1 LAIVY
6 QHYEN
11 SGKGVCM
18 NQLTRQEIYEQIKAS
33 SKEEFILKEMQR
45 LGYWAKPEQPNLAAD
60 LIQKKTNLQKQLT
73 QLSKQIQD
81 PQAAL
86 KALHQQRMA
95 EARQKRIDTKVKHE
109 ALRYQRALNW
119 HQLKQ
124 QQIHYLGNAAGF
136 KTDNT
141 ASDSAQLQSN
151 HLPIAHHAAD
161 LAKLMGISLNEL
173 RFLTY
178 SQTVSKVRHY
188 QHFAIQKK
196 TGGTRLIS
204 APMPRLKR
212 LQYWVLVNILQPLP
226 LTEQAHGFVHNRSI
240 VSNAKPH
247 VGQAIVINLDLKDF
261 FPTISYARILGLFKQ
276 LGYNTEVASLLALL
290 CSESETQAVEMDGQ
304 RYFIQQGSRRLPQG
318 APSSPLISNLVCRRL
333 DKRLQGLA
341 SKYGFAYTR
350 YADDLSFSTAD
361 KTASVRG
368 LLHWV
373 KATILEEGF
382 TVHPDKTRIM
392 RQGARQEVTG
402 VVVNQHLSLDKH
414 QLKRFRALLFQ
425 IDKDGYTGKTW
436 GNGKHLLASVQ
447 AYAHYVKM
455 VNPSKGLQFLQQIA
469 AIEAK
474 HGQPRSHY
482 LLKISKPLFRNAAA
496 LGQLPLASMSVAQ
509 APPAPQLSDIIQ
521 HPDLLE
527 QVQQV
532 IGALQ
537 QQVVTEETVTA
548 PPINVKASGLV
559 QTMFNL
565 FRGKL

>member
-1 LAIVY
+1 M
-6 QHYEN
+6 
-11 SGKGVCM
+11 S
-18 NQLTRQEIYEQIKAS
+18 QLTRQEIYDQIKAS

-45 LGYWAKPEQPNLAAD
+45 LGYWAKAEQPSLATNF
-60 LIQKKTNLQKQLT
+60 IQQKAQLQKQLSH
-73 QLSKQIQD
+73 LSQQIRD

-95 EARQKRIDTKVKHE
+95 EARQKRVETKIKQEVQ
-109 ALRYQRALNW
+109 RYQRALNW
-119 HQLKQ
+119 HHTQQ
-124 QQIHYLGNAAGF
+124 QQIHYLGDSAGF
-136 KTDNT
+136 KTDEQTSDT
-141 ASDSAQLQSN
+141 ARLKVHQ
-151 HLPIAHHAAD
+151 LPIAHNATA

-173 RFLTY
+173 RFLSY
-178 SQTVSKVRHY
+178 SQTVSKVSHY

-212 LQYWVLVNILQPLP
+212 LQYWVLVNILQLLP
-226 LTEQAHGFVHNRSI
+226 QSEQAHGFIHQRSI
-240 VSNAKPH
+240 VTNARPH

-261 FPTISYARILGLFKQ
+261 FPTISYVRILGLFKK

-318 APSSPLISNLVCRRL
+318 APTSSLISNLLCRRL

-341 SKYGFAYTR
+341 NKYGFVYTR
-350 YADDLSFSTAD
+350 YADDLTFSTTD
-361 KTASVRG
+361 KNAAVRG

-373 KATILEEGF
+373 KATIAEEGF
-382 TVHPDKTRIM
+382 NVHPDKTRIM

-425 IDKDGYTGKTW
+425 IDKDGYAGKTW
-436 GNGKHLLASVQ
+436 GNGKHLSASIK

-455 VNPSKGLQFLQQIA
+455 VNPVKGMQFLQQIA

-474 HGQPRSHY
+474 HGQAHSDY
-482 LLKISKPLFRNAAA
+482 LLKVSKPLFRNHAA

-509 APPAPQLSDIIQ
+509 PPPAPQLSEIIQ
-521 HPDLLE
+521 HRDVFE
-527 QVQQV
+527 QVEQRLGLAQAQ
-532 IGALQ
+532 GAGIAI
-537 QQVVTEETVTA
+537 A
-548 PPINVKASGLV
+548 PNISPSANGLV
-559 QTMFNL
+559 QAMFNL
-565 FRGKL
+565 FRGKP

>member
-1 LAIVY
+1 M
-6 QHYEN
+6 
-11 SGKGVCM
+11 S
-18 NQLTRQEIYEQIKAS
+18 QLTRQEIYDQIKAS

-45 LGYWAKPEQPNLAAD
+45 LGYWAKAEQPSLATHF
-60 LIQKKTNLQKQLT
+60 IQQKAQLQT
-73 QLSKQIQD
+73 QLSQLSQQIRD

-95 EARQKRIDTKVKHE
+95 EARQKRIDTKIKQEVQ
-109 ALRYQRALNW
+109 RYQRALDW
-119 HQLKQ
+119 HQIKQ
-124 QQIHYLGNAAGF
+124 KQIHYLGNTAGF
-136 KTDNT
+136 KTDEQ
-141 ASDSAQLQSN
+141 ASDTAQLQK
-151 HLPIAHHAAD
+151 HQLPIAHNAAE
-161 LAKLMGISLNEL
+161 LAQQMGITLNEL

-178 SQTVSKVRHY
+178 SQTVSKVSHY

-212 LQYWVLVNILQPLP
+212 LQYWVLVNILQLLP
-226 LTEQAHGFVHNRSI
+226 QSEQAHGFIHQRSI
-240 VSNAKPH
+240 VTNASPH

-261 FPTISYARILGLFKQ
+261 FPTVSYVRILGLFKK

-318 APSSPLISNLVCRRL
+318 APTSPLISNLVCRRL

-341 SKYGFAYTR
+341 TKYGFVYTR
-350 YADDLSFSTAD
+350 YADDLTFSTAD
-361 KTASVRG
+361 KNAAVRG

-373 KATILEEGF
+373 KASIMEEGF

-425 IDKDGYTGKTW
+425 IDKDGYTNKTW
-436 GNGKHLLASVQ
+436 GNGKHLLASIK

-455 VNPSKGLQFLQQIA
+455 VNPAKGSQFLQQIA

-482 LLKISKPLFRNAAA
+482 LLKVSKPLFRNHAA

-509 APPAPQLSDIIQ
+509 PPPVPQLSAIIQ
-521 HPDLLE
+521 HRDVFE
-527 QVQQV
+527 QVEQQLGLTQAADV
-532 IGALQ
+532 AI
-537 QQVVTEETVTA
+537 A
-548 PPINVKASGLV
+548 PNSSPNAGGLV
-559 QTMFNL
+559 QAMFNL
-565 FRGKL
+565 FRGKP